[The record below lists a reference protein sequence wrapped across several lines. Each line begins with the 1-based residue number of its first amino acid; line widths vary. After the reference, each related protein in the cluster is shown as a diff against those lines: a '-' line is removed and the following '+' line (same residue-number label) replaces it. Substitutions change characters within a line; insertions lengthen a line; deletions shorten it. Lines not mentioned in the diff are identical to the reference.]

1 MRLLKEGGGEEGAG
15 IVGIKMKRAGLVG
28 VVAAQIEDRGIRVH
42 LVVRYREP
50 LKVNLLKISVVLLL

>member
-50 LKVNLLKISVVLLL
+50 LKV